1 MTNRSHEFWRLINP
15 VTDFPAVL
23 AILLGL
29 GIALFLDQ
37 AAIKLIGACVSIL
50 GVVALFL
57 LFSQRT
63 KDISMSATK
72 PVSDTT
78 SFKTT
83 VKQDPTT
90 KRLIFDDFAAS
101 FGSDELP
108 KQVAGEEDEQTAD
121 AENEP
126 TTAASVE
133 RSAEIQGAKTAAPP
147 PAERSASIVGAA
159 YRADDADLDDSVEG
173 FRIISTEAK
182 PAAADTKENKKT
194 KKPAKKAPKATPP
207 KSEPARRGASDSAG
221 QPAAEQQA
229 APEKTTTP
237 ATQAAPEPAKAE
249 KSVAAAPQS
258 DEKQEPT
265 SGKNDTRNVAKN
277 APPAHREAAAR
288 QASIDTL
295 TTEETEL
302 HEQFGI
308 GHKRKKL
315 NIQLEEIFEEQLDS
329 LRNEPRKEFDYLIKR
344 VLMVIRSVISARTTM
359 FLWVNVDKAEF
370 VIETKISDAADALI
384 DKRKLAFGSDVVSQ
398 IAANGAPEILTEINP
413 NAELDLLPYYSSAA
427 GTRSFVGVPVYYN
440 GMVWGVLTAD
450 TTEEDAYDTQTVGFL
465 GHFTKLIG
473 GLIQGYGEKYDLLQ
487 SARTMESID
496 GFRKL
501 INDARNTRHDICFAL
516 VDKLAPLIPHSIL
529 GVCIYEQERRS
540 WVIAELRGRNGAHLN
555 LQGEPVD
562 LQHSLIGKAILAG
575 ETHMHADIAPNIVRV
590 SEREAPL
597 DSATYTFVPIKS
609 LSNCFGAIFIE
620 TPRSNELTMG
630 DVQIVELLA
639 EYAGSVLEQL
649 NVSNQLQSN
658 ALIDE
663 STGIPNFTA
672 FRNRMYSEFVRTRDQ
687 KLNLTLCLLSMD
699 QYRTFATRMNTSFA
713 ETCMNHVLAMLGR
726 EIRPYDVIGRVNDTT
741 IGIGRIDADSRS
753 TELWAER
760 IRNKIASTI
769 LEDDDQQFSVT
780 VSVGLVEYAGH
791 ENLDAFLEEAESV
804 LNLAAERSNSVVVYS

>member
-101 FGSDELP
+101 FGSDDLP
-108 KQVAGEEDEQTAD
+108 KQVAGEDDERAPAA
-121 AENEP
+121 AEMP
-126 TTAASVE
+126 ARPATE
-133 RSAEIQGAKTAAPP
+133 RSVAEMPRPKPASPP
-147 PAERSASIVGAA
+147 PADRTASIVGTT

-173 FRIISTEAK
+173 FRIIGTETK
-182 PAAADTKENKKT
+182 PAAADAKENKQT
-194 KKPAKKAPKATPP
+194 SQPEKKAATATPAQ
-207 KSEPARRGASDSAG
+207 SEPARRGASDSPA
-221 QPAAEQQA
+221 QPAAEQVKST
-229 APEKTTTP
+229 ETTP
-237 ATQAAPEPAKAE
+237 AATTAPEPAPVKTPAAE
-249 KSVAAAPQS
+249 QQQHSEPQADTTKNRKEQPSPAKSAPA
-258 DEKQEPT
+258 T
-265 SGKNDTRNVAKN
+265 
-277 APPAHREAAAR
+277 HREAAAR
-288 QASIDTL
+288 QTTIDAQ

-370 VIETKISDAADALI
+370 VIETKISDAAEALI

-496 GFRKL
+496 GFRRL

-529 GVCIYEQERRS
+529 GVCIFEQERGS
-540 WVIAELRGRNGAHLN
+540 WVIAELRGRNGVHLN

-562 LQHSLIGKAILAG
+562 LQHSLIGEAILAG
-575 ETHMHADIAPNIVRV
+575 ETRMHADIAPNVVRV

-597 DSATYTFVPIKS
+597 DNATYTFVPIKS

-649 NVSNQLQSN
+649 DVSNQLQSN

-699 QYRTFATRMNTSFA
+699 QYRTFAKRMNTAFA
-713 ETCMNHVLAMLGR
+713 ETCMNHVLEMLSR

-741 IGIGRIDADSRS
+741 IGLGRIDADSRT

-769 LEDDDQQFSVT
+769 LEHGDQQFSVT